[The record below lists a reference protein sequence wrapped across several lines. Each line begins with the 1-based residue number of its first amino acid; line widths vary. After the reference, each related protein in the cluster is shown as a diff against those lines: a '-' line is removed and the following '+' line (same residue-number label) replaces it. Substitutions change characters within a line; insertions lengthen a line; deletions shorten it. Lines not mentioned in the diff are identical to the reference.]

1 VSLWKTL
8 NGLNIFTNRKTIS
21 YDNYP
26 FVCVVMLSDTT
37 DMVGGETVIQRG
49 DGTLFGVS
57 SSLRQFP
64 LHYPS
69 TSLTFLQISQPG
81 TGSAAVLQGGSLK
94 HLALM
99 AKNSPDRITLVTSYR
114 AKAVGLWD
122 ISFLT
127 NVRPYAD
134 LSVLY
139 PQWSA
144 YRLRVLTENT
154 TAMTRRLASSSVP
167 QEELQT
173 FLRKQQEYLT
183 VTNNQMVPESTVLAT
198 ITQVGIAKFYL
209 VLEMYLSN
217 SIFANAPGV
226 CPQCGNVGKVDK
238 QHLAECVRMREW
250 RPEAGAWVVFED
262 TLKEMHAGNAMAL
275 GKTTR
280 PDLEEV
286 AKAFQ
291 EDFEAGRRV
300 SWGIAD
306 ELARLGLTEYLLEYL
321 GFFGIIFEK

>member
-1 VSLWKTL
+1 
-8 NGLNIFTNRKTIS
+8 
-21 YDNYP
+21 
-26 FVCVVMLSDTT
+26 
-37 DMVGGETVIQRG
+37 
-49 DGTLFGVS
+49 
-57 SSLRQFP
+57 
-64 LHYPS
+64 
-69 TSLTFLQISQPG
+69 
-81 TGSAAVLQGGSLK
+81 
-94 HLALM
+94 M
-99 AKNSPDRITLVTSYR
+99 AKDSPDRITLVTSYR

-127 NVRPYAD
+127 NVRPYTD

-167 QEELQT
+167 HEELQT
-173 FLRKQQEYLT
+173 FLRNQQEYLT
-183 VTNNQMVPESTVLAT
+183 TTNNQMVPEATVSAA
-198 ITQVGIAKFYL
+198 IAQVGISKFYL

-217 SIFANAPGV
+217 SIFANAPSI
-226 CPQCGNVGKVDK
+226 CPQCGSVGKVDK

-250 RPEAGAWVVFED
+250 RPEADAWAVFED
-262 TLKEMHAGNAMAL
+262 TLKEMHAGSVMAV

-321 GFFGIIFEK
+321 NFFGIAFEK

>member
-1 VSLWKTL
+1 
-8 NGLNIFTNRKTIS
+8 
-21 YDNYP
+21 
-26 FVCVVMLSDTT
+26 
-37 DMVGGETVIQRG
+37 MVGGETVIQRG
-49 DGTLFGVS
+49 DGTFFG
-57 SSLRQFP
+57 
-64 LHYPS
+64 
-69 TSLTFLQISQPG
+69 ISQPG

-127 NVRPYAD
+127 NVRPYTD

-144 YRLRVLTENT
+144 YRLRVLSENT
-154 TAMTRRLASSSVP
+154 AAMTRRLASSSVP
-167 QEELQT
+167 RAELET
-173 FLRKQQEYLT
+173 FIRRQQEYLRIT
-183 VTNNQMVPESTVLAT
+183 TEQIVPEPTVSAT
-198 ITQVGIAKFYL
+198 IAQVGINGFYK
-209 VLEMYLSN
+209 VLGMYLSN
-217 SIFANAPGV
+217 SIFANAPSV

-238 QHLAECVRMREW
+238 RHLAECVRMREW
-250 RPEAGAWVVFED
+250 RPEADVWIVFED
-262 TLKEMHAGNAMAL
+262 SLKEMSAGGAVVVE
-275 GKTTR
+275 KTTR

-286 AKAFQ
+286 AKVFQ
-291 EDFEAGRRV
+291 NDFQAGRRN

-321 GFFGIIFEK
+321 RFFGIVVE